1 LSTVS
6 VPTALAPLRNR
17 DYRLLFAA
25 LAISLTGDGIW
36 VVAIAFQVIE
46 LGGGPVQ
53 LSLVVACFSVGLIG
67 FILVGG
73 IVADRLPRR
82 QVMLTAD
89 IVRAAVV
96 AIVAILALT
105 EGLEIWML
113 GLAGFVV
120 GAGESFF
127 IPSYTGLVPHLVPE
141 EQILAANGLEGT
153 LRPLAEF
160 AAGPAL
166 GGIAVAALSPGAA
179 IMFDAATFAVSAAC
193 LLAIRTQ
200 GTAEREP
207 GEAGVGQAIADLRE
221 GGRYVRRTP
230 WLWTT
235 LLFAL
240 IAVLFLIGPIDVLIP
255 FAVSDRL
262 DAGAGAYGTLLA
274 AFGVGSAA
282 GALLIASRPFPGRY
296 LTVMLLVWGF
306 GALPIAAI
314 GIANQLWVM
323 VIAMVIVGV
332 TSGIGDVI
340 WGTLL
345 QRRVPDELR
354 GRVSS
359 LDFFVSLGL
368 LPISMVLA
376 GPAADAFG
384 ITTVFIVAGLVP
396 AVLGPLALIAGRLRA
411 DEAAHPLR

>member
-1 LSTVS
+1 MASL
-6 VPTALAPLRNR
+6 PPALRPLARR

-25 LAISLTGDGIW
+25 LAVSLTGDGIW
-36 VVAIAFQVIE
+36 VVAIAFQVIA

-53 LSLVVACFSVGLIG
+53 LSLVIACFSAGLIA

-82 QVMLTAD
+82 SVMIAAD
-89 IVRAAVV
+89 LARAVVVAAV
-96 AIVAILALT
+96 ATLSLSG
-105 EGLEIWML
+105 GLELWHL
-113 GLAGFVV
+113 ALAGFIV
-120 GAGESFF
+120 GAGEAFF
-127 IPSYTGLVPHLVPE
+127 IPSYTALTPRLLPE
-141 EQILAANGLEGT
+141 EELLAANGLEGT

-166 GGIAVAALSPGAA
+166 GGIAVAVISPGAA
-179 IMFDAATFAVSAAC
+179 IMIDAGTFLASAAC
-193 LLAIRTQ
+193 LFAIRVH
-200 GTAEREP
+200 GTADREP
-207 GEAGVGQAIADLRE
+207 SGPGFRAALADLRE
-221 GGRYVRRTP
+221 GGRYVRGTS

-255 FAVSDRL
+255 FAVGERL
-262 DAGAGAYGTLLA
+262 DAGAGAYGVLLT

-282 GALLIASRPFPGRY
+282 GALAISSRPLPRRY
-296 LTVMLLVWGF
+296 LTVMLLVWGV

-314 GIANQLWVM
+314 GLANDLWVM
-323 VIAMVIVGV
+323 VAAMVIVGV
-332 TSGIGDVI
+332 TAGIGDVI

-345 QRRVPDELR
+345 QRRVPDDLR

-359 LDFFVSLGL
+359 LDFFVSLAL
-368 LPISMVLA
+368 LPVSMALA
-376 GPAADAFG
+376 GPAGDAFG

-396 AVLGPLALIAGRLRA
+396 AIVGPVALIAGRLRR
-411 DEAAHPLR
+411 DEIAHPLS